1 MTCEQVHLS
10 VEAWELLP
18 AGGSFK
24 FMLASA
30 GIVGKTEG
38 SPRGA
43 AEEQKEDK
51 VKSKYNFYLNF

>member
-10 VEAWELLP
+10 VEARELLP
-18 AGGSFK
+18 AGGPLK
-24 FMLASA
+24 FMLASV

-51 VKSKYNFYLNF
+51 VKSKDIST